1 MSPECSIIKEIDV
14 SLGLYFIKQKTMN
27 ALIIGA
33 TGATGKELVQ
43 QLLEHPAYSSITI
56 FVRKNTFKVHP
67 KLTVHCIDFS
77 KPEKWQQ
84 WVVGDVLFSALGT
97 TLKKAGS
104 KKNQWTIDFD
114 YQYTFARIAKENKV
128 PKYVL
133 VSASRA
139 NENSIFFYSKMKGK
153 LEKAVEQLK
162 FEQCI
167 IVRPPLLVR
176 PNSDRKGENLAVYVL
191 QFINR
196 IGLLQ
201 KQKPLPT
208 YRLAQAML
216 TVAQKKWPAVH
227 VIEAHEI
234 EAILREV

>member
-84 WVVGDVLFSALGT
+84 WVLGDVLFSALGT

-104 KKNQWTIDFD
+104 KKINGRSILTI
-114 YQYTFARIAKENKV
+114 
-128 PKYVL
+128 
-133 VSASRA
+133 
-139 NENSIFFYSKMKGK
+139 SI
-153 LEKAVEQLK
+153 
-162 FEQCI
+162 
-167 IVRPPLLVR
+167 PLLGLPKKTRYRNMYWCR
-176 PNSDRKGENLAVYVL
+176 PVEPTKTRFSFTRK
-191 QFINR
+191 
-196 IGLLQ
+196 
-201 KQKPLPT
+201 
-208 YRLAQAML
+208 
-216 TVAQKKWPAVH
+216 
-227 VIEAHEI
+227 
-234 EAILREV
+234 